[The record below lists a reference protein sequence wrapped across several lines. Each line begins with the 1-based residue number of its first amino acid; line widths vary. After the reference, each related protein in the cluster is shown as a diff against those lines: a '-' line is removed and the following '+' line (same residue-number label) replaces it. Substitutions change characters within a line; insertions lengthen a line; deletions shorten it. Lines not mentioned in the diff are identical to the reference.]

1 MDSKSTNQ
9 AASPSWQTGT
19 RLVFGI
25 ILLVFAVRLLMLLQQ
40 LIPSLVLA
48 FLLAYLLHP
57 ITSKISHKFRI
68 SRGRAV
74 LIVYVVL
81 IAILLGLTTGIG
93 VAISSGVVRL
103 ASYLADLSEV
113 LPDQIIALAK
123 ETIQIGPWMIDL
135 STVNLEPVLAEVA
148 SALQPL
154 LSQTGSL
161 LASVAGATASAI
173 TSIILILVLGVY
185 FLLDMGNFD
194 EAFLAWI
201 PPLYRNDARL
211 ILDELT
217 QVWNS
222 FLRGQAILGLVI
234 GTVVASV
241 LTLLGVQF
249 SLVLGLI
256 AGVMEFVPM
265 FGPLI
270 TAIVGVLV
278 TLFQP
283 NNWLGVT
290 PLAYSVIVLG
300 ILIIIQQIENNV
312 LVPRIIGRS
321 LNMSPLAV
329 LISVLAGGMIA
340 GVLGLLLAAPVA
352 ASLRVTL
359 GYIYRKTVGFDDW
372 TEVLSPDL
380 EENQILQLDSFQRFV
395 SRLRSLF
402 LRQDDAV
409 ESEKENENDI

>member
-1 MDSKSTNQ
+1 MDSNSSNRSKS
-9 AASPSWQTGT
+9 PPWQTGT

-25 ILLVFAVRLLMLLQQ
+25 VLLVFGVSLLRLLHQM
-40 LIPSLVLA
+40 IAPLVLA

-57 ITSKISHKFRI
+57 LTSRI
-68 SRGRAV
+68 SRKYHISRGTAV

-81 IAILLGLTTGIG
+81 IVLLLGLTTGVG
-93 VAISSGVVRL
+93 VAISSGVVQL
-103 ASYLADLSEV
+103 AKYLADLSV
-113 LPDQIIALAK
+113 KLPDQILALAQ
-123 ETIQIGPWMIDL
+123 ETIQIGPWTIDL
-135 STVNLEPVLAEVA
+135 ATVNLQPVLTEVA

-173 TSIILILVLGVY
+173 TSAILILVLGVY
-185 FLLDMGNFD
+185 FLLDIGNFD
-194 EAFLAWI
+194 EAFLEWI
-201 PPLYRNDARL
+201 PPLYRNDVRL

-217 QVWNS
+217 QIWSS
-222 FLRGQAILGLVI
+222 FLRGQAILSLVI
-234 GTVVASV
+234 GVAVAVV
-241 LTLLGVQF
+241 LTLLRMQF

-256 AGVMEFVPM
+256 AGLMEFVPM

-278 TLFQP
+278 ALFQP
-283 NNWLGVT
+283 SNWLGLT
-290 PLAYSVIVLG
+290 PLAYSAIVLG
-300 ILIIIQQIENNV
+300 CLLIIQQIENNV

-352 ASLRVTL
+352 ASLRVIL

-372 TEVLSPDL
+372 TELLSPDL
-380 EENQILQLDSFQRFV
+380 EEVQPVKLGRFRRLIN
-395 SRLRSLF
+395 RLRKSVR
-402 LRQDDAV
+402 RQGRSV
-409 ESEKENENDI
+409 ESGNENENEA